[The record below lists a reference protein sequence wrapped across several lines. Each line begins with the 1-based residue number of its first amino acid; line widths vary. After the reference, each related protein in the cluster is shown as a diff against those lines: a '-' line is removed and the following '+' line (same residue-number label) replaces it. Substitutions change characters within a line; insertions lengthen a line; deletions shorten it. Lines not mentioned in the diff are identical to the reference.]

1 MLGRIPDVRRSS
13 PVRGHRYRLGSLLAL
28 CPVAV
33 LGGATSLAAIA
44 RFAVDID
51 PDLRERIG
59 LVSSTPSASTPER
72 LLARRYGD
80 TLDDAVGAWLARYAT
95 DPIGKHDDRWS
106 TLPSTARLRGSRTD
120 GTAVHLLAAA
130 LHACQ
135 TVIARRQIAERS
147 NAIPADGP
155 LPRHW
160 WTADS
165 SSPRPRAARP
175 RGRRTHPAR
184 RLLPWS
190 VAEATG
196 GSTSPSP

>member
-1 MLGRIPDVRRSS
+1 MLRHCEDIDSACPDPEPRQFTALAEVLGRIPDVRRSS

-28 CPVAV
+28 CPVSV

-95 DPIGKHDDRWS
+95 DPIGKHDDP
-106 TLPSTARLRGSRTD
+106 LVDLAVD
-120 GTAVHLLAAA
+120 GK
-130 LHACQ
+130 
-135 TVIARRQIAERS
+135 IARVPDR
-147 NAIPADGP
+147 
-155 LPRHW
+155 RH
-160 WTADS
+160 S
-165 SSPRPRAARP
+165 RP
-175 RGRRTHPAR
+175 PAR
-184 RLLPWS
+184 RRAPRLPDRDRT
-190 VAEATG
+190 A
-196 GSTSPSP
+196 PDR